1 MKTLYGILLLVG
13 LATGAR
19 AQDASCTQILRSIRQ
34 IYTEGRLQEIPTTLD
49 RSECFTRTE
58 GNGGFSQQERVE
70 AYKTLTLA
78 YIYLEEPEKAD
89 EAMLNLLSTDH
100 FFQTD
105 ENLDPAEFISLYK
118 KFRTW
123 PIFRVGGG
131 LGIVGTIPQ
140 VIDENYV
147 LGNANGE
154 GKYGIKPGFTLALTF
169 ELDLFRKSPSKFLQR
184 LVLNPDL
191 AYTGRG
197 LNYDNSRNFISDEG
211 DPVSQTTG
219 AISQKWLDLN
229 VIVHYRLSEN
239 HPLDPYVG
247 LGGGV
252 NYLLSATTQGLQTS
266 RTGQSAGVVQG
277 PDFDIQELYNPINA
291 SVVLA
296 AGAKYRIGAI
306 YLTGDLQYQYGLL
319 NVVDPSQR
327 YSIPELVYDYG
338 FVLDNMKQHTIL
350 FRIGV
355 TYPYFNPIKLI
366 R

>member
-1 MKTLYGILLLVG
+1 MKRLYGILLLVG

-123 PIFRVGGG
+123 PLFRAGIK
-131 LGIVGTIPQ
+131 LGVSATLPE
-140 VIDENYV
+140 VMADYYV
-147 LGNANGE
+147 TGNSNGQ
-154 GKYGIKPGFTLALTF
+154 GKYSPSVGFTIGLAF
-169 ELDLFRKSPSKFLQR
+169 EKDLFRTSKSKFLNR
-184 LVLNPDL
+184 LILNPEL
-191 AYTGRG
+191 SFTGRG
-197 LNYDNSRNFISDEG
+197 FKYALESIYESDEG
-211 DPVSQTTG
+211 DPLGSSEAPVTQS
-219 AISQKWLDLN
+219 WLDLN
-229 VIVHYRLSEN
+229 AVLQYQVRPGN
-239 HPLDPYVG
+239 AFNPYVG

-252 NYLLSATTQGLQTS
+252 NYLMSASSNGFQTAS
-266 RTGQSAGVVQG
+266 EGVEQG
-277 PDFDIQELYNPINA
+277 PDFDLTPQFEQLNYSIIA
-291 SVVLA
+291 M
-296 AGAKYRIGAI
+296 AGLKLRVGGI
-306 YLTGDLQYQYGLL
+306 YLTGDIQYQYGLM
-319 NVVDPSQR
+319 NVVSTENR
-327 YSIPELVYDYG
+327 YSNPELHLGYG
-338 FVLDNMKQHTIL
+338 LVFDDLRQHTVTA
-350 FRIGV
+350 RIGV
-355 TYPYFNPIKLI
+355 LYAYFKPLKLI